1 MRSRGRGWM
10 ACWPGGGAMGRMD
23 EEPAWIEL
31 LFKRQNRHHCFKTPF
46 LLQLNARQIE
56 ESLSLVPEERSH
68 LRRIALQRLASD
80 DIDHVVI
87 ALLALFV
94 VGTSADALIVEPLT
108 VHGDEYVKKA
118 AKTCLFELR
127 RRE

>member
-1 MRSRGRGWM
+1 MDGLLAAWWYNR
-10 ACWPGGGAMGRMD
+10 RMD

-68 LRRIALQRLASD
+68 LRRIALQRLESN

-94 VGTSADALIVEPLT
+94 VGTSEDARTVEPLKAHT
-108 VHGDEYVKKA
+108 DDYVKKA
-118 AKTCLFELR
+118 ARTCLFELNR
-127 RRE
+127 RK